1 MKKKGLVFIGRE
13 PAGSYLGAKPPPPP
27 HLPREFEK
35 ASEAIQDTPPPVR
48 NLNPEPPKHQQEF

>member
-1 MKKKGLVFIGRE
+1 MGLDFWGRKGEGVI
-13 PAGSYLGAKPPPPP
+13 LGTNPPPP